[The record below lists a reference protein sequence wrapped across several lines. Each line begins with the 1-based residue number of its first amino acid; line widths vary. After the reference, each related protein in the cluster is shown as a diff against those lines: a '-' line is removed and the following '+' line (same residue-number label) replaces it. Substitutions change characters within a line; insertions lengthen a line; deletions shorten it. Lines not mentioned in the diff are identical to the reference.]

1 VATVLAASAGN
12 DVLQA
17 TFSWMC
23 AHATTEQKV
32 AEDPTILTGARQPA

>member
-1 VATVLAASAGN
+1 M
-12 DVLQA
+12 LQA

-32 AEDPTILTGARQPA
+32 ADDPTILAARHPG